1 MFSSPTVSV
10 TLRIVTILPAVAVRA
25 SGCLVMELK
34 SFPFVGM
41 STGEMISLKKL
52 KLDFRFSILGV
63 PVVVQKYTGIRV
75 EKREGAPSHL
85 SDTFAY

>member
-25 SGCLVMELK
+25 AGCLVMELK

-41 STGEMISLKKL
+41 STGEMI
-52 KLDFRFSILGV
+52 
-63 PVVVQKYTGIRV
+63 
-75 EKREGAPSHL
+75 
-85 SDTFAY
+85 